1 MAKKERKG
9 STLPRIFTPPMAP
22 LEPRSPET
30 EARTYGY
37 SVIDFAEEICDIQL
51 LPWQRWLLVHALEID
66 EDGLRFKT
74 VVVEVAR
81 QSGKSTLSQVLAL
94 WSIFVYPHLTAL
106 DNRMTVLGTAQ
117 DLDTAEQ
124 VWEGALDIIDET
136 PELAEL
142 AAKPVKVN
150 GKKAIRLLT
159 GENYKV
165 KAANRKAGRGLS
177 GDLII
182 LDELRE
188 HQSWDAWGAISKTT
202 IARPQS
208 QVWALSN
215 AGDITSVVLR
225 HLRKM
230 AHEALGDP
238 DGICKDDPA
247 ELGPTIIDVQDDL
260 DDDEELTLDDFDT
273 DADTLAL
280 FEWSAPPNC
289 SVWDRDAWAQA
300 NPSLGYGFVT
310 EKSLASAAK
319 TDPEWVFRT
328 ECLCQWMETTLEG
341 PFEAGAWEKGL
352 NEVVEAA
359 DGTKTIADK
368 DKIVGD
374 VYACVDMGAD
384 RSMTYIAFAGRR
396 ADGRPQVE
404 IVTARRGTDWLEEW
418 FLDPKHRSR
427 IITVTGQF
435 SGAPISPW
443 IKAMAKDPD
452 FPIPTEEWAA
462 GDLSAAHGITADA
475 VRDGYVHHNPQ
486 PILDLAAATAQT
498 KQLGDAQAISRSRSP
513 SDAAPLIAFE
523 GALWLLLRHE
533 IAPPPPPA
541 PPVSV
546 GGGGG
551 DDFDFNDDQSDSVMD
566 MGF

>member
-1 MAKKERKG
+1 MATKVRYGKTE
-9 STLPRIFTPPMAP
+9 PRIFTPP
-22 LEPRSPET
+22 LRELTPET
-30 EARTYGY
+30 SLGF
-37 SVIDFAEEICDIQL
+37 SVIQFATDFLEVSLFEWQKWLLIHMLEL
-51 LPWQRWLLVHALEID
+51 LP
-66 EDGLRFKT
+66 DGRLRFQT
-74 VVVEVAR
+74 VVVLVAR
-81 QSGKSTLSQVLAL
+81 QNGKSHLSKVLAL
-94 WSIFVYPHLTAL
+94 WFMMSWGWPLII
-106 DNRMTVLGTAQ
+106 GTAQ
-117 DLDTAEQ
+117 DLDTAEE
-124 VWEGALDIIDET
+124 VWDGAVELLEEDD
-136 PELAEL
+136 ELAGFI
-142 AAKPVKVN
+142 KKVYRVN
-150 GKKAIRLLT
+150 GKKSLNLVNGTR
-159 GENYKV
+159 YKV
-165 KAANRKAGRGLS
+165 RAANRKAGRGLS
-177 GDLII
+177 GNLIL

-188 HQSWDAWGAISKTT
+188 HQTWDAWGAITKTT
-202 IARPQS
+202 MAQTLSLIL
-208 QVWALSN
+208 ALSN
-215 AGDITSVVLR
+215 AGDMTSLVLR
-225 HLRKM
+225 YLRKM
-230 AHEALGDP
+230 AHKSLGDP
-238 DGICKDDPA
+238 DGICKEDEITAPV
-247 ELGPTIIDVQDDL
+247 GDL
-260 DDDEELTLDDFDT
+260 LEEHEEDDEEIIDFEQDE
-273 DADTLAL
+273 DTLGL
-280 FEWSAPPNC
+280 FEWSMKPGTDK
-289 SVWDRDAWAQA
+289 WDRDGWAQA
-300 NPSLGYGFVT
+300 NPSMNHPHGIP
-310 EKSLASAAK
+310 ERNIASACR

-328 ECLCQWMETTLEG
+328 EVGCQWAEVLEDG
-341 PFEAGAWEKGL
+341 PFEPGAWDKGL

>member
-1 MAKKERKG
+1 MRKG
-9 STLPRIFTPPMAP
+9 STLPRIFTPPLAP

-30 EARTYGY
+30 EARTFGY
-37 SVIDFAEEICDIQL
+37 SVIDFAEQICDITL
-51 LPWQRWLLVHALEID
+51 LPWQRWLLVHALERD
-66 EDGLRFKT
+66 SDGLRFKT

-94 WSIFVYPHLTAL
+94 WSIFIYPHLTKL

-142 AAKPVKVN
+142 AAKPIKVN
-150 GKKAIRLLT
+150 GKKAIRLQT
-159 GENYKV
+159 GEHYKV
-165 KAANRKAGRGLS
+165 KAASRKAGRGLS

-202 IARPQS
+202 IARPQA

-215 AGDITSVVLR
+215 AGEITSVVR

-238 DGICKDDPA
+238 DGICKDDPS
-247 ELGPTIIDVQDDL
+247 ELGPSIIDVQDDL
-260 DDDEELTLDDFDT
+260 DEDETLSAEDFDA
-273 DADTLAL
+273 DADTLAI
-280 FEWSAPPNC
+280 FEWSAPPKCNI
-289 SVWDRDAWAQA
+289 WDRDAWAQA

-310 EKSLASAAK
+310 EKTLASAAK

-328 ECLCQWMETTLEG
+328 ECLCQWMESTLEG
-341 PFEAGAWEKGL
+341 PFEAGSWEKGL
-352 NEVVEAA
+352 NTPVDHD
-359 DGTKTIADK
+359 DGTKTVADS
-368 DKIVGD
+368 DKIIGD

-384 RSMTYIAFAGRR
+384 RSMTYVAFAGRR
-396 ADGRPQVE
+396 ADGTPQVE
-404 IVTARRGTDWLEEW
+404 VVTARRGTEWLEDW
-418 FLDPKHRSR
+418 FMDEKRRGR
-427 IITVTGQF
+427 ILAVTGQL

-443 IKAMAKDPD
+443 IKAMIKDPD
-452 FPIPTEEWAA
+452 FPIPTEEWGS

-475 VRDGYVHHNPQ
+475 VRDGYVKHNPQ

-498 KQLGDAQAISRSRSP
+498 KQLGDAQAISRARSP

-541 PPVSV
+541 PPVSTASERY
-546 GGGGG
+546 
-551 DDFDFNDDQSDSVMD
+551 DDYDDSESVMD